1 MSDRQTWLCLSGGN
15 ALGSYQA
22 GAIQALLEA
31 DVAFD
36 RIAGA
41 SIGAVNGAIIVGNH
55 PQDRLARLNDFW
67 RVATDTLSFIS
78 HRGPFHQ
85 AERMRTA
92 VQALLTGKPGLFRP
106 SLPGLW
112 SLLPFG
118 PTTDSLFEASQQ
130 RKTLQALIDFDLVNR
145 NSSELHVTA
154 VDTETGEDVD
164 FVNRGDG
171 LTVEHIMAST
181 AFPLAFPLVEIGGR
195 YYGDPGLSA
204 NLPLASLFFH
214 PPEQEVVCICLDLFQ
229 APGLVPR
236 SLDQMLRRTADIMFA
251 SQSRHAISA
260 LKSRMQ
266 VFAGSDVTLIHS
278 AYGGADEIGMK
289 MIDYSADAIR
299 MRWDAGY
306 REGQRLARAIGDPP
320 ARRQKFDIWRTE
332 IDGSLEYWDL

>member
-55 PQDRLARLNDFW
+55 PLDRLARLNDFW

-229 APGLVPR
+229 SPGLVPR
-236 SLDQMLRRTADIMFA
+236 TLDQMLRRTADIMFA

-266 VFAGSDVTLIHS
+266 VFANSDVTLIHS

-289 MIDYSADAIR
+289 MIDYSADAIK

-306 REGQRLARAIGDPP
+306 RDGQRLARAIGDPP